1 MADRAANRGLL
12 DTNIIIDLPLIAAGD
27 LPDLLLVSAVT
38 LGELS
43 AAPHH
48 AKEPS
53 EQARRIALLQQ
64 VEATFEALPFDSAA
78 ARAYGRVWAGVI
90 QVGRHSRRRVADL
103 MIAAVA
109 LSNGLTLYTSNPDDF
124 VGLEELLEVRSV
136 TPKQAPAG

>member
-1 MADRAANRGLL
+1 VADQAATRGLL
-12 DTNIIIDLPLIAAGD
+12 DTNIIIDLPFIAADD
-27 LPDLLLVSAVT
+27 LPDLLLISAIT

-48 AKEPS
+48 AKDLS

-64 VEATFEALPFDSAA
+64 IEATFEAMPFDSAA

-124 VGLEELLEVRSV
+124 VGLEGLLEVRPV
-136 TPKQAPAG
+136 TPKEPLAG